1 MANKTPNKVITA
13 VAFLGCS
20 SIVTGVTLIYHPLGY
35 ITTGVISTDA
45 GEPSGKKGIKQHGIL
60 GTRVP

>member
-35 ITTGVISTDA
+35 ITTGVILLTLASLA
-45 GEPSGKKGIKQHGIL
+45 A
-60 GTRVP
+60 RRA